1 MALFKTAE
9 FEFSTQQIHD
19 SDSALSNPDIKNL
32 LLNPGLA
39 KADEEIRQRF
49 LKYANQLKRIAP
61 KANDFLYFSCIMMH
75 AAEAALID
83 QNSGE
88 LRKDACGN
96 PISAEWVVDN
106 KGSWKWKCSDS
117 NLRPYKNNNGDI
129 FPESEL
135 KTAYRKWIGRPLC
148 KDHQSSSVDG
158 IRGIIV
164 DTYYDDSRKRVIALC
179 ALDKVNYGDLARK
192 VSTGYAN
199 NVSMGTAVGR
209 SICFECGNIAT
220 VESEYCEH
228 VRNKT
233 TYGEIN
239 VELSPIELSLV
250 VTGADPQ
257 AKLRSIIASVN
268 KYSEDKQERIEE
280 LRKAGCVT
288 PGELERLEN
297 ELVDLRKTVNALL
310 GNEMVKEAVDPAAID
325 LVRNLSET
333 IKNVT
338 NPKVKQKAEELMG
351 QLLESSA
358 EDEADDVEAPYGM
371 AGNKA
376 MTGGHAQT
384 ATQDLKGGPPDIN
397 NPTGFDVRFA
407 SDLTNQINKINS
419 KLDAME
425 YALRDLT
432 GVQEAKNNKEGHTMS
447 DKLRERA
454 AARRA
459 MFQKSAYFQGGGG
472 LNEPQTY
479 PKEPMAEN
487 VRNKEDKQMVG
498 MYLDENPENLGG
510 GSEELNLKKKLSRAE
525 MEERKLRRHAL
536 LSTAQD
542 TEVKTVDVGGD
553 QVTLVKGADGKWSVG
568 KSQPADELSM
578 EEVFND
584 DGETK
589 LAYFQGGGGVNEP
602 QTYPKD
608 PMAENVRN
616 KEDKQMLGMY
626 LDENPENM
634 GGGAAELAEKKRL
647 LRADQKLRAKF
658 SLAFKN
664 EEKTII
670 DKEKSNWKIFA
681 GANQIL
687 EANGAEVYED
697 LLDDN
702 WEVFASKRYGRE
714 VLRAIREQGLKR
726 VAYLLKGD
734 GVVKT
739 AQPPAP
745 PAPPMP
751 EAPAPGGEE
760 AMPPMDL
767 GGEPEPEAEEAG
779 EEIAKSPVDQTIES
793 LTKSLEDTEKALED
807 VKKFTGDLKEAVQKE
822 EGETEAELPSPAEAD
837 DEGEEECEADDVE
850 MAASDVAEKVQEIY
864 AALDES
870 ADELAMLA
878 ESLESRK
885 KVAKTDRIT
894 DELLKLSTEA
904 LGENTTLLKEASL
917 LTEGAKKKSEKE
929 EKEEKKSKKSEKEE
943 KEEKKSKKGKGKLPP
958 ALEKAI
964 EEKKKGK
971 KSKKEEEEEEENG
984 KKSKGKKSKA
994 ELLLEELLKARASN
1008 RRQMVREA
1016 EDLEEV
1022 MEEAEVGGEGGEMD
1036 ELKAKVEELMAEVA
1050 ELKGG
1055 EVGEEPEAEQPELA
1069 EELGLEVGEEELEAE
1084 DIMFAEDVEM
1094 DLDDELAQ
1102 LLDDEEMDAE
1112 DVESEAD
1119 EAGLETS
1126 AAARKE
1132 WREKVA
1138 AEVGAK
1144 YQLSLDSQTTVDT
1157 DMPVGRSHSLEGLDT
1172 KTQEAT
1178 FEGIVEVHEAI
1189 MKAVQNL
1196 PKVREAMDHL
1206 GGLLK
1211 SGTINVADL
1220 DDEAKL
1226 QALAVDPAAAKYW
1239 KDFWGQAGPEGSK
1252 FGADLVKEYG
1262 KKKAEASLEDQKIRL
1277 KRAYSLALDMQD
1289 KGVIEEGKSV
1299 LDKQVDDLVKLDDA
1313 SFESLKRVVA
1323 SVKTMAKTASLAT
1336 SPALDVGVNSSGD
1349 VGEGSGD
1356 LNLVDQLARMWN
1368 KK

>member
-1 MALFKTAE
+1 MTLFKTAE
-9 FEFSTQQIHD
+9 FQFNTQQIHD
-19 SDSALSNPDIKNL
+19 PNSALSNPNIRNL
-32 LLNPGLA
+32 LLNPKLA
-39 KADEEIRQRF
+39 KADDEILQRF
-49 LKYANQLKRIAP
+49 LKYANQLKRVAP
-61 KANDFLYFSCIMMH
+61 KANDFLYFSCVMMH

-83 QNSGE
+83 LKTGE
-88 LRKDACGN
+88 VRKTACGQ
-96 PISAEWVVDN
+96 PIEAKWAIDK
-106 KGSWKWKCSDS
+106 KGSWKWECTDPNIK
-117 NLRPYKNNNGDI
+117 PYKNNNGDI
-129 FPESEL
+129 FPEQEL
-135 KTAYRKWIGRPLC
+135 KKAYRKWIGRPLC

-164 DTYYDDSRKRVIALC
+164 DTYYDDTRKRVIALC

-192 VSTGYAN
+192 VATGYAN

-209 SICFECGNIAT
+209 SICFECGNVAT
-220 VESEYCEH
+220 VESEYCDH

-239 VELSPIELSLV
+239 VDLSPIELSLV
-250 VTGADPQ
+250 VTGADPE
-257 AKLRSIIASVN
+257 AKLRNIIANVN
-268 KYSEDKQERIEE
+268 KYSEEKQARIEE

-288 PGELERLEN
+288 PGELERLEA

-310 GNEMVKEAVDPAAID
+310 ANKIVKEAVNPENIE

-333 IKNVT
+333 LKTVT
-338 NPKVKQKAEELMG
+338 DPKVRAKAEELMG
-351 QLLESSA
+351 QLLESATMPA
-358 EDEADDVEAPYGM
+358 EDAEADDVEAPYGM

-376 MTGGHAQT
+376 MTAGHAQT

-407 SDLTNQINKINS
+407 SDLVNQINKINL

-425 YALRDLT
+425 HALRDLT
-432 GVQEAKNNKEGHTMS
+432 GVQEAKNNKEGHIMS

-459 MFQKSAYFQGGGG
+459 LFQKSAYFQGGGG

-479 PKEPMAEN
+479 PKDPMAEN

-510 GSEELNLKKKLSRAE
+510 GNEELNLKKKLSRAE
-525 MEERKLRRHAL
+525 VEERRLRRHAL
-536 LSTAQD
+536 LSVGQEP
-542 TEVKTVDVGGD
+542 EVKTVDVGGES
-553 QVTLVKGADGKWSVG
+553 VTLVKGADGQWTVG
-568 KSQPADELSM
+568 KAQPADELSM
-578 EEVFND
+578 EEVFGD

-608 PMAENVRN
+608 PMAESVRN
-616 KEDKQMLGMY
+616 KEDKQMVGMY
-626 LDENPENM
+626 LDENPENL

-647 LRADQKLRAKF
+647 LRADDKKLRAKF

-664 EEKTII
+664 EDKTII

-681 GANQIL
+681 GEEKIL
-687 EANGAEVYED
+687 EANGSEVYED

-714 VLRAIREQGLKR
+714 VLRAIREKGLQH

-739 AQPPAP
+739 AQPPMPPAP
-745 PAPPMP
+745 PAP
-751 EAPAPGGEE
+751 APTGA
-760 AMPPMDL
+760 ALPPMEM
-767 GGEPEPEAEEAG
+767 GGEPGPEAG
-779 EEIAKSPVDQTIES
+779 EEVSASPVDQTIES
-793 LTKSLEDTEKALED
+793 LTENLEKTEEALSE
-807 VKKFTGDLKEAVQKE
+807 VKKLVGDLKETVQKE
-822 EGETEAELPSPAEAD
+822 EGESESELPSPAEAND
-837 DEGEEECEADDVE
+837 ADDAEE
-850 MAASDVAEKVQEIY
+850 MAASDVADQIQEIY

-885 KVAKTDRIT
+885 KVAKADRIT
-894 DELLKLSTEA
+894 DELLRLSKEA
-904 LGENTTLLKEASL
+904 LGENETLRKEASL
-917 LTEGAKKKSEKE
+917 LVEGKRKRKEGEEEENGEEETGKGKMKGKKKSEKE
-929 EKEEKKSKKSEKEE
+929 EKKSEKEEKKSEKEEKKSEKEE
-943 KEEKKSKKGKGKLPP
+943 KE
-958 ALEKAI
+958 
-964 EEKKKGK
+964 
-971 KSKKEEEEEEENG
+971 NG
-984 KKSKGKKSKA
+984 KKKSKA
-994 ELLLEELLKARASN
+994 EQLLEELLKARATS

-1016 EDLEEV
+1016 EETLEEV
-1022 MEEAEVGGEGGEMD
+1022 MEEEEGLGGGGGLEARID
-1036 ELKAKVEELMAEVA
+1036 ELEAKLNRLMTEEKAEMAA
-1050 ELKGG
+1050 
-1055 EVGEEPEAEQPELA
+1055 GEEPAGAHPELA
-1069 EELGLEVGEEELEAE
+1069 EELGLEVEEEGLELDDEMYLE
-1084 DIMFAEDVEM
+1084 DSEM

-1102 LLDDEEMDAE
+1102 LLEDAETEEMEADDAE
-1112 DVESEAD
+1112 VD

-1126 AAARKE
+1126 AAARKA
-1132 WREKVA
+1132 WRERVA

-1144 YQLSLDSQTTVDT
+1144 YQLKLDPQTTVET
-1157 DMPVGRSHSLEGLDT
+1157 DMPIGRSHALERLDT
-1172 KTQEAT
+1172 KTPEAT
-1178 FEGIVEVHEAI
+1178 FEGIIETHEAI

-1196 PKVREAMDHL
+1196 PKVREAMEHL

-1211 SGTINVADL
+1211 SGTLKVEEL
-1220 DDEAKL
+1220 DNAEKL

-1239 KDFWGQAGPEGSK
+1239 KDFWGQAGPEGSQ
-1252 FGADLVKEYG
+1252 FAADLVKEYG
-1262 KKKAEASLEDQKIRL
+1262 TKKAKASLEDQKIRL
-1277 KRAYSLALDMQD
+1277 KRAYGLALDMQE
-1289 KGVIEEGKSV
+1289 KGIIREGRAV

-1323 SVKTMAKTASLAT
+1323 EVKDITKTASLVT
-1336 SPALDVGVNSSGD
+1336 SPALEVGVNSTGD

-1356 LNLVDQLARMWN
+1356 FSLVDQLSRLW
-1368 KK
+1368 K